1 MWGNIEK
8 DIEGKS
14 VTKEENIDDLGG
26 DIGSKFEA
34 LADIGRNPW
43 REGIMVNGSTSYGR
57 GGNSVNNR
65 KNDPKD
71 YSKKGVNVSKHPT
84 HMA

>member
-26 DIGSKFEA
+26 DIRSKFEA
-34 LADIGRNPW
+34 LADIGRNP
-43 REGIMVNGSTSYGR
+43 
-57 GGNSVNNR
+57 
-65 KNDPKD
+65 
-71 YSKKGVNVSKHPT
+71 
-84 HMA
+84 